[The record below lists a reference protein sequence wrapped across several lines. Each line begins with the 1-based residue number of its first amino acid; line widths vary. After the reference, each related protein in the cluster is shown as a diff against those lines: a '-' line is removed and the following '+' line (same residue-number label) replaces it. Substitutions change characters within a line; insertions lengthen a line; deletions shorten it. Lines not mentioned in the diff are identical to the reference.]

1 VSTTVTSG
9 KTTLAKTGSEYV
21 GGGDCGL
28 VFFTLTS
35 AGRSLVAHD
44 HGNQLG
50 ATMVSTNGR
59 DRATAQIN
67 IVRWG

>member
-1 VSTTVTSG
+1 
-9 KTTLAKTGSEYV
+9 
-21 GGGDCGL
+21 